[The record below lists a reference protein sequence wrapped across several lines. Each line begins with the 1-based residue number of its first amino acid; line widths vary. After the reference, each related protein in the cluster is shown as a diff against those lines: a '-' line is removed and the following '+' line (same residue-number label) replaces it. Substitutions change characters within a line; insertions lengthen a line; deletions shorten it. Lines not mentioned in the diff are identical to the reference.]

1 MSWARIE
8 WYSSSVR
15 VEIIA
20 PASVKTADVCV
31 IRALLFNDTYEPV
44 AVSRN
49 AFVGP
54 NVHSVGANGQP
65 LPDSVEAT
73 FGGAEEGLTLQPFT
87 FYGRERTFS
96 GLGAGRVE
104 ITALYGA
111 ADDQPEVRASAWL
124 QVQI

>member
-1 MSWARIE
+1 
-8 WYSSSVR
+8 VR
-15 VEIIA
+15 VEIVA
-20 PASVKTADVCV
+20 PASVTTADTCV

-54 NVHSVGANGQP
+54 NVLSVGASGHP

-96 GLGAGRVE
+96 GLAAGRVE
-104 ITALYGA
+104 ITALYSA
-111 ADDQPEVRASAWL
+111 EHNRQEVRASAWV
-124 QVQI
+124 QVQP